1 MDITTG
7 TKESKTILL
16 SFFGFDFFSFFVLCS
31 MWDLSLLR
39 MEPMP
44 PAVEAQSLT
53 AGPPGKSLFSFRKA
67 HFKVLGQFRVL
78 SDIQN

>member
-1 MDITTG
+1 
-7 TKESKTILL
+7 
-16 SFFGFDFFSFFVLCS
+16 

-39 MEPMP
+39 MEPVP

-67 HFKVLGQFRVL
+67 HFKVLGQSRVL
-78 SDIQN
+78 SDVQN